1 MYVQES
7 LKPLQY
13 IDINIDLRMQS
24 DVLKCLI
31 AITSVLNQY
40 DKFILT
46 ITLHKR
52 NAVFGLTLLK
62 FLSVKYYRMSVVRC
76 ADAFIH
82 FTIIIL
88 IVAFNFNGQC
98 INPDLP
104 DGLD

>member
-1 MYVQES
+1 MEF
-7 LKPLQY
+7 
-13 IDINIDLRMQS
+13 

-76 ADAFIH
+76 ADAFIR

-88 IVAFNFNGQC
+88 IVAAKLSISMISALTPIYQM
-98 INPDLP
+98 D
-104 DGLD
+104 